1 MEFEILNESKEE
13 IEFKVGSLTIAE
25 LLRVY
30 LNENENVTFAAW
42 KREHPT
48 EQPIMKVKSKG
59 KDVKKLIKDAAE
71 EITKELDKFKT
82 DFKKLK

>member
-1 MEFEILNESKEE
+1 MEFDIIHESKEE
-13 IEFKVGSLTIAE
+13 IEVKFGSLTIAE

-30 LNENENVTFAAW
+30 LNQDDNVSFVAW

-48 EQPIMKVKSKG
+48 HSPILKVKSKG
-59 KDVKKLIKDAAE
+59 KDVKKLIRDAVD

>member
-30 LNENENVTFAAW
+30 LNQNENVSFAAW

-48 EQPIMKVKSKG
+48 ENPIMKVKSKG
-59 KDVKKLIKDAAE
+59 KDVKKLIRDAAE
-71 EITKELDKFKT
+71 DITKELDKFKT